1 MSSSALLRYTTH
13 ADTTNIRGIQLAALP
28 CQAYDI
34 PPTPSQYNLD
44 SPRRRRKF
52 KRYISSDWEKLWLEN
67 IGEWQ
72 NGRICAALEGQKVQL
87 SKFMKTTCSAMTDTS
102 WCLLDDSIEQTELG
116 TITKIW
122 YNTETGEVSRDK
134 PSAVGEVKPVRA
146 IIPDDPSIFSRFEYI
161 EEDGSVTTQYIEPL
175 VSHLRH
181 PMMGCF
187 TEDLSIFLL
196 DRTWIV
202 PPEHI
207 WNSEAYYF
215 DAGAGS
221 WSEGWGGP
229 SMSYFVAVWGRHG
242 IEFQHIEGWEGSTTA
257 EDFQK
262 TVPLEYQT
270 RTRFHQQWIASSPDG
285 VPFLPTVFRE
295 TTRKEDYVLFKLDID
310 NGPVE
315 VGTVEHLLADGNDDL
330 DYIDEFFW
338 EHHVENYLMI
348 PSWGEQRDKT
358 KTIEDS
364 YQYFLKMRQRGV
376 RAHSWV

>member
-1 MSSSALLRYTTH
+1 MGQGPKHVQHLRHVAQEKDGVSPYT
-13 ADTTNIRGIQLAALP
+13 IPSLP
-28 CQAYDI
+28 SN
-34 PPTPSQYNLD
+34 PSNVLKNN
-44 SPRRRRKF
+44 RKF

-72 NGRICAALEGQKVQL
+72 NGTICDALKGQKAQL
-87 SKFMKTTCSAMTDTS
+87 AKFMETTCSALTNTS
-102 WCLLDDSIEQTELG
+102 WCLLDDSIASL
-116 TITKIW
+116 W
-122 YNTETGEVSRDK
+122 YNMETREVRKDK
-134 PSAVGEVKPVRA
+134 PSGVGEVKPVRA

-181 PMMGCF
+181 PMMGCE
-187 TEDLSIFLL
+187 TKNKNILLL
-196 DRTWIV
+196 DRTWLV

-207 WNSEAYYF
+207 RGSRAYYF
-215 DAGAGS
+215 DAGAGN
-221 WSEGWGGP
+221 WSEGKGGP

-242 IEFQHIEGWEGSTTA
+242 IEFQYIEGWEGSTTA
-257 EDFQK
+257 EEFLR
-262 TVPLEYQT
+262 TVPLGYQT

-285 VPFLPTVFRE
+285 VPFVPTVIRE
-295 TTRKEDYVLFKLDID
+295 TTTKEDYVLFKLDID

-338 EHHVENYLMI
+338 EHHVENYVMNRWWLE
-348 PSWGEQRDKT
+348 SRDKT

-364 YQYFLKMRQRGV
+364 YQYFLKMCQRGV